1 MSLLQKLSG
10 FVKTFR
16 IRKNFPVSIAD
27 ALTGFF
33 WLCLHVATSSDIDLA
48 HHQCWLRKPSRV
60 GGLTESCLTWPS
72 HLFILL
78 WTPSSACRLP
88 VMWDLFFFFHS
99 FMLFKTLNP
108 IFGLTITKHNTQKN
122 ANSLMGKFNPLGHTS
137 VYHRDQN
144 RLDYH
149 LNVLWLSLPGFLNFV
164 VLTGACNLG
173 NLIPVIAKLSY
184 FNVALF
190 FDVQDLFCRHLL
202 FWHRQYIIPSAI
214 LTFWILFL
222 GPGPNI
228 VYPSHR
234 LTH

>member
-1 MSLLQKLSG
+1 MLFFLFYIFVFLTLL
-10 FVKTFR
+10 V
-16 IRKNFPVSIAD
+16 
-27 ALTGFF
+27 ALY
-33 WLCLHVATSSDIDLA
+33 
-48 HHQCWLRKPSRV
+48 PSRV
-60 GGLTESCLTWPS
+60 KWFWFEKKIGAWLVS
-72 HLFILL
+72 
-78 WTPSSACRLP
+78 
-88 VMWDLFFFFHS
+88 
-99 FMLFKTLNP
+99 N
-108 IFGLTITKHNTQKN
+108 
-122 ANSLMGKFNPLGHTS
+122 NSLMGKFNPLGHTS

-149 LNVLWLSLPGFLNFV
+149 LNVLWLLLPGFLNFV

>member
-1 MSLLQKLSG
+1 MLFFLFYI
-10 FVKTFR
+10 FVFLT
-16 IRKNFPVSIAD
+16 PLV
-27 ALTGFF
+27 ALY
-33 WLCLHVATSSDIDLA
+33 
-48 HHQCWLRKPSRV
+48 PSRV
-60 GGLTESCLTWPS
+60 KWFRFEKKIGAWFVS
-72 HLFILL
+72 H
-78 WTPSSACRLP
+78 
-88 VMWDLFFFFHS
+88 
-99 FMLFKTLNP
+99 
-108 IFGLTITKHNTQKN
+108 
-122 ANSLMGKFNPLGHTS
+122 NSLMGKFNPLGHTS

>member
-1 MSLLQKLSG
+1 MDPRDASASNKGCYFFYFIFLS
-10 FVKTFR
+10 FSPFW
-16 IRKNFPVSIAD
+16 
-27 ALTGFF
+27 
-33 WLCLHVATSSDIDLA
+33 WLCIHRGLNDFD
-48 HHQCWLRKPSRV
+48 LRKKLEPDLCQIIV
-60 GGLTESCLTWPS
+60 WWVNLT
-72 HLFILL
+72 H
-78 WTPSSACRLP
+78 
-88 VMWDLFFFFHS
+88 WD
-99 FMLFKTLNP
+99 
-108 IFGLTITKHNTQKN
+108 
-122 ANSLMGKFNPLGHTS
+122 TS
-137 VYHRDQN
+137 VYHREQN

-149 LNVLWLSLPGFLNFV
+149 LNVLWLLLPGFLNFV

-202 FWHRQYIIPSAI
+202 FWHRQYIIPSAT

>member
-1 MSLLQKLSG
+1 MLFFLFYI
-10 FVKTFR
+10 FVFLT
-16 IRKNFPVSIAD
+16 PLV
-27 ALTGFF
+27 ALY
-33 WLCLHVATSSDIDLA
+33 
-48 HHQCWLRKPSRV
+48 PSRV
-60 GGLTESCLTWPS
+60 KWFRFEKKIGAWLVS
-72 HLFILL
+72 
-78 WTPSSACRLP
+78 
-88 VMWDLFFFFHS
+88 
-99 FMLFKTLNP
+99 N
-108 IFGLTITKHNTQKN
+108 NN
-122 ANSLMGKFNPLGHTS
+122 LMGKFNPLGHTS

-149 LNVLWLSLPGFLNFV
+149 LNVLWLLLPGFLNFV

-222 GPGPNI
+222 GSGPNI

>member
-1 MSLLQKLSG
+1 MLFFLFYIFVFLTLL
-10 FVKTFR
+10 V
-16 IRKNFPVSIAD
+16 
-27 ALTGFF
+27 ALY
-33 WLCLHVATSSDIDLA
+33 
-48 HHQCWLRKPSRV
+48 PSRV
-60 GGLTESCLTWPS
+60 KWFRFEKKIGAWLVS
-72 HLFILL
+72 
-78 WTPSSACRLP
+78 
-88 VMWDLFFFFHS
+88 
-99 FMLFKTLNP
+99 N
-108 IFGLTITKHNTQKN
+108 
-122 ANSLMGKFNPLGHTS
+122 NSLMGKFNPLGHTS

-202 FWHRQYIIPSAI
+202 FWHRQYIIPSAT

>member
-1 MSLLQKLSG
+1 MLFFLFYI
-10 FVKTFR
+10 FVFLT
-16 IRKNFPVSIAD
+16 PLV
-27 ALTGFF
+27 ALY
-33 WLCLHVATSSDIDLA
+33 
-48 HHQCWLRKPSRV
+48 PSRV
-60 GGLTESCLTWPS
+60 KWFRFEKKIGAWFVS
-72 HLFILL
+72 
-78 WTPSSACRLP
+78 
-88 VMWDLFFFFHS
+88 
-99 FMLFKTLNP
+99 N
-108 IFGLTITKHNTQKN
+108 
-122 ANSLMGKFNPLGHTS
+122 NSLMGKFNPLGHTS

-202 FWHRQYIIPSAI
+202 FWHRQYIIPSAT